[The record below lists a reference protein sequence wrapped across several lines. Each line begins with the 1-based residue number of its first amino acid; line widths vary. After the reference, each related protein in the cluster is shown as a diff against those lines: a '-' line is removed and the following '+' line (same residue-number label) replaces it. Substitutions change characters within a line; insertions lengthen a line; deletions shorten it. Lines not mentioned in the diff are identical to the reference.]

1 LTAVDSEGNACSF
14 INSNYE
20 AFGSGLVPKGCG
32 FSLQNRGVGF
42 SLQEGHPNVAA
53 GGKRPYHTI
62 IPAMLTQAGRFAAS
76 LGVMGGFMQPQG
88 HVQVILNLLLHGM
101 DPQAALDAPRLCI
114 EPTPQSV
121 NLQQRRAAR
130 RTGVCVA
137 LEEGIAE
144 EAAQSLRLRGHAVR
158 SQVAGYARRL
168 FGKGQ
173 VIQARRARA
182 LAGTGERVVYWCGS
196 DPRGDGAALGW

>member
-101 DPQAALDAPRLCI
+101 DPQALLSTRRAYVTRTAPMQPAPVTRACHPRL
-114 EPTPQSV
+114 
-121 NLQQRRAAR
+121 
-130 RTGVCVA
+130 
-137 LEEGIAE
+137 
-144 EAAQSLRLRGHAVR
+144 
-158 SQVAGYARRL
+158 
-168 FGKGQ
+168 
-173 VIQARRARA
+173 
-182 LAGTGERVVYWCGS
+182 
-196 DPRGDGAALGW
+196 